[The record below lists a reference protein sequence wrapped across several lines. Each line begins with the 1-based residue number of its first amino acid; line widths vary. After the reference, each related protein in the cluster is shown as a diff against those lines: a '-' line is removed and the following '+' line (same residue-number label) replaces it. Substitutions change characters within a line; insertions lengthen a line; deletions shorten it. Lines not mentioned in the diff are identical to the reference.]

1 MVEQFRAPPFSAKT
15 AAMAGDYLQALSLLF
30 RNGPYFLGGT
40 HGRQASILQ
49 HLVMS
54 GVIAALRETK
64 PRIRV
69 VEVGSWIGFSAL
81 TWAHAIDQFA
91 KDGGEVVCV
100 DTWEPYFA
108 ETDMSRGAIY
118 ADMTELSRIGLS
130 FDLFRHNTG
139 FAPKRAP
146 IRFIRGR
153 SQEVLAAQ
161 APGSADVVYID
172 GSYYYEEVRAD
183 LAAALPLVS
192 VGGVLCGDDL
202 ELQIPDVDPATARAA
217 SAVDF
222 CADPGTGRS
231 FHPGVTLAVH
241 EALGRVPAVDGFW
254 YVRRTEAGWEG
265 FDPTRGEVFVP
276 PHFTP
281 EMRRQA
287 LDIIKKSA

>member
-1 MVEQFRAPPFSAKT
+1 MT
-15 AAMAGDYLQALSLLF
+15 GDYLHALSLLF

-54 GVIAALRETK
+54 GVIGALKETK
-64 PRIRV
+64 ASIRV

-91 KDGGEVVCV
+91 RDGGEVVCV

-108 ETDMSRGAIY
+108 DADMHRGPIY

-130 FDLFRHNTG
+130 FDLFRHNCS

-153 SQEVLAAQ
+153 SQEVLASLT
-161 APGSADVVYID
+161 PGSADVVYID
-172 GSYYYEEVRAD
+172 GSHYYNDVRAD
-183 LAAALPLVS
+183 LATAIPLVS

-202 ELQIPDVDPATARAA
+202 ELQIPDIEVDDARAVIGA
-217 SAVDF
+217 DF
-222 CADPGTGRS
+222 CPDPTSGRS

-241 EALGRVPAVDGFW
+241 EALGWVPAVDGFW
-254 YVRRTEAGWEG
+254 YVRRTETGWDS
-265 FDPTRGEVFVP
+265 FDPTRGDVFVP

-281 EMRRQA
+281 DMRRQA
-287 LDIIKKSA
+287 LDIIRRSA